1 MLCSEQP
8 VYFNKARLERST
20 FNSTTTNNITDLNVY
35 ERKTKI
41 QIQLKCVFVYRMPL
55 RHFTDIGKIHFP
67 LKMDFSK
74 MSPRNSF
81 GKTV

>member
-8 VYFNKARLERST
+8 VYFNKATLERST
-20 FNSTTTNNITDLNVY
+20 FNSTTTNLKFY

-55 RHFTDIGKIHFP
+55 RYFTDIGKIHFP
-67 LKMDFSK
+67 LKMDF
-74 MSPRNSF
+74 R
-81 GKTV
+81 

>member
-8 VYFNKARLERST
+8 VYFNKATLERST
-20 FNSTTTNNITDLNVY
+20 FNSTTTNNITDLNFY

-55 RHFTDIGKIHFP
+55 RYFTDIGKIHFP
-67 LKMDFSK
+67 LKMDF
-74 MSPRNSF
+74 R
-81 GKTV
+81 